1 MNHHR
6 KTFTLSEA
14 ALERLQNLHVSL
26 AAVGKVQRPSET
38 LEWLIMRD
46 QKSEQDLRPS
56 INYLVMDKAGVEK
69 LKQDMALEARMS
81 IVAVA
86 KEVINGEIQKGF
98 RSFLDTLRA
107 EQEQQRTT
115 QK

>member
-1 MNHHR
+1 MSYHR
-6 KTFTLSEA
+6 KTFTLSES
-14 ALERLQNLHVSL
+14 ALKRLQDLHVAL
-26 AAVGKVQRPSET
+26 AAAGKVERPSET

-46 QKSEQDLRPS
+46 QKSEQELKPS
-56 INYLVMDKAGVEK
+56 INYQVMDKAALEK

-98 RSFLDTLRA
+98 RSFLDTLKA
-107 EQEQQRTT
+107 DQEQRRTT